1 MSYLIGV
8 RRQFVRAAMEA
19 PFLSREEE
27 HALAVRWKEM
37 RDEKALH
44 RLASAH
50 MRLVIALA
58 ARFKNYGLSMSDM
71 IQEGHVGLLEA
82 AARFEPDREI
92 RFSTYA
98 TWWIRAS
105 LQDYVLRNWSI
116 VRGGTSSAQKALFFN
131 FRRLRAKL
139 SAEAAQESDN
149 TPGLDIQTRIAQAV
163 GVSRADVLAMEA
175 RLSGPD
181 TSLNAPLSETEGAD
195 TAQRM
200 DVLVCQAAL
209 PDETTA
215 SSVDG
220 ERRGRWLHSAMACL
234 SERELVVLKQ
244 RRLLDNAHTLEAIGA
259 RLGVSKE
266 RVRQI
271 ENRALEKLRQAL
283 TQHHV
288 DAKGAF
294 I

>member
-1 MSYLIGV
+1 MSYLVGV

-27 HALAVRWKEM
+27 QALAIRWKEM

-139 SAEAAQESDN
+139 SAEAAQEADSA
-149 TPGLDIQTRIAQAV
+149 PGPDIQTRIAEAV

-181 TSLNAPLSETEGAD
+181 TSLNAPISETGDAD
-195 TAQRM
+195 IAQRM
-200 DVLVCQAAL
+200 DSLVCQAAL

-215 SSVDG
+215 STVDT
-220 ERRGRWLHSAMACL
+220 ERRGRWLTSALACL
-234 SERELVVLKQ
+234 NERELVVLKQ

-271 ENRALEKLRQAL
+271 ENRALEKLKQAL
-283 TQHHV
+283 TQHHA
-288 DAKGAF
+288 DAKGVF
-294 I
+294 V